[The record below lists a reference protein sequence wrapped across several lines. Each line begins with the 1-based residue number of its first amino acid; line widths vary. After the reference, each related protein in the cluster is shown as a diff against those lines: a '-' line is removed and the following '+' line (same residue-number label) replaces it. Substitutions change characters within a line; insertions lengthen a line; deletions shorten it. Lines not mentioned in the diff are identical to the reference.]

1 QTKYKT
7 ENGIINQLSA
17 IIDNARKID
26 SSTEAGKAVRS
37 GLYKQAMELVL
48 DLAVEMP
55 VYQRKNLY
63 AYNGNTIKGLNDKVN
78 PYSSPLEKIWEIELV
93 K

>member
-1 QTKYKT
+1 MYKT
-7 ENGIINQLSA
+7 
-17 IIDNARKID
+17 
-26 SSTEAGKAVRS
+26 
-37 GLYKQAMELVL
+37 AMGYVL

-63 AYNGNTIKGLNDKVN
+63 AFNSKTVKGFNETVN
-78 PYSSPLEKIWEIELV
+78 PYSSPLEKVWELELV